1 MAGRAAVN
9 KDHEAL
15 AALLE
20 ATGAFRVLRRFEPP
34 GRYHEPDG
42 SPSAT
47 ALVVDV
53 ETTGLDPTRDRII
66 EFSGIPFTF
75 AKESGRIFEVG
86 AAATFLEDPG
96 RPIPAE
102 VTQLTG
108 ITNEMVAGKRI
119 DEVAVAALA
128 GSAGLVIAHNAGFDR
143 PFLERRLSLFRDKA
157 WACSQREI
165 PWKLLGV
172 SSGALEFLLMKRCGL
187 FFDGHR
193 ADIDCRALIHLLAE
207 PLEGG
212 ELPLQLLLRSARRRS
227 YRVWALDARIEFK
240 DALKA
245 RRDSWNNGSDGRP
258 KAWYKEVS
266 EEEYETEKAWLAGT
280 IYAGGTGWRAEAVT
294 ANTRYSDRTA
304 SPPHP
309 RPLAPSP

>member
-1 MAGRAAVN
+1 M
-9 KDHEAL
+9 KEDHEAL
-15 AALLE
+15 AARLE
-20 ATGAFRVLRRFEPP
+20 ATGGFRVLRRFDPP

-86 AAATFLEDPG
+86 SAVSFLQDPG

-108 ITNEMVAGKRI
+108 ITNEMVAGKQI
-119 DEVAVAALA
+119 DEAAVAEVAA
-128 GSAGLVIAHNAGFDR
+128 GVALVIAHNAGFDR
-143 PFLERRLSLFRDKA
+143 PFLERRLPLFRDKA

-172 SSGALEFLLMKRCGL
+172 SSGALEFLLMKRCRL

-227 YRVWALDARIEFK
+227 CRVWALDARIEFK

-245 RRDSWNNGSDGRP
+245 RRYSWNNGSDGRP
-258 KAWYKEVS
+258 KAWYKEMS
-266 EEEYETEKAWLAGT
+266 EEEYEAEKAWLAET
-280 IYAGGTGWRAEAVT
+280 IYSGGTGWRVEAVT
-294 ANTRYSDRTA
+294 AVTRYSGRGG
-304 SPPHP
+304 
-309 RPLAPSP
+309 